1 MAAHVTIGG
10 IDYPVI
16 FDSPGETSNIL
27 QQQEITEPALLKL
40 YAVLEGDANPD
51 RYITFENLVKYL
63 FPKASLRVG
72 TVNVTTGSNQII
84 FTVGGV
90 NTPFGSLSYAF
101 IPTKGYELGL
111 SDLTKYVERVTF
123 EAMEPG
129 TMDYIAI
136 LFT

>member
-16 FDSPGETSNIL
+16 FDPPGETSNIL
-27 QQQEITEPALLKL
+27 QQQQITEPALLKL

-72 TVNVTTGSNQII
+72 TVNVTAGSNQII
-84 FTVGGV
+84 FKVGGID
-90 NTPFGSLSYAF
+90 TPFATLNYAF

-129 TMDYIAI
+129 AMDYIAI

>member
-16 FDSPGETSNIL
+16 FDPPGETSNIL
-27 QQQEITEPALLKL
+27 QQQEIEEPALLKL

-72 TVNVTTGSNQII
+72 TKNVTVGSNQII
-84 FTVGGV
+84 FKVGGID
-90 NTPFGSLSYAF
+90 TPFATLNYAF

-111 SDLTKYVERVTF
+111 SDLTKYVECVTF